1 LARRSIVVR
10 KEDFRPVLLN
20 EVDSN
25 SSMFDEIS
33 DEEVKEEK
41 ENNDLERELS
51 NSESSDPFEEIEPKK
66 IDKPTVKK

>member
-1 LARRSIVVR
+1 MARRSIVVR

-51 NSESSDPFEEIEPKK
+51 NSESSDPFEEIEPK
-66 IDKPTVKK
+66 

>member
-1 LARRSIVVR
+1 MARRSIVVR

-41 ENNDLERELS
+41 ENNDSEGEQI
-51 NSESSDPFEEIEPKK
+51 NSESSDPFEEMEPK
-66 IDKPTVKK
+66 

>member
-51 NSESSDPFEEIEPKK
+51 NSESSDPFEEIEPK
-66 IDKPTVKK
+66 

>member
-41 ENNDLERELS
+41 ENNDSEGEQS
-51 NSESSDPFEEIEPKK
+51 NSESSDPFEEMEPK
-66 IDKPTVKK
+66 